1 MNTAKTNLTLIWW
14 WHNST

>member
-1 MNTAKTNLTLIWW
+1 MHIQQQDTFNIWW